1 MEDYPQNMHAK
12 PPDMGSK
19 LTMKERARAE
29 SERRKNVGT
38 GFPERWGPKP
48 VMRSKDI
55 VVWPGGYGRGSSTMA
70 NWIRK
75 NMAKDIA

>member
-1 MEDYPQNMHAK
+1 MYYPHTGQNMHAK

-19 LTMKERARAE
+19 LTMKERVRAE
-29 SERRKNVGT
+29 REAGEINVGK

-48 VMRSKDI
+48 ARRSKDI

-70 NWIRK
+70 NWIII
-75 NMAKDIA
+75 NMA